1 MKSTILSIGAAALL
15 SAQSVLAADGLKCSL
30 DKHCPK
36 EAPCCGLYGDCGT
49 GAFCLGGCDP
59 RMSFSLDSCVPEPTC
74 QSKKFTFNSKDRIQ
88 DVSEYLGDASKADW
102 VVTGEPLFSNGNL
115 LLTMPPRSV
124 GTVLSSTHYMWYGNV
139 KAKMKTSRG
148 RGVVTAFILFSDVK
162 DEIDYEWVGVDLE
175 TTQTNYYFQG
185 IPKYDQSGNITGT
198 SNTFENYHEY
208 EINWTPD
215 EITWL
220 VDGKKGRTKKRSETW
235 NATAQQ
241 WDFPQTPSRVQ
252 FSIWPG
258 GADTNPKGTVDWA
271 GGAINWVDHP
281 DLKDPGYY
289 YAMVSEVEIKCWD
302 GSNGVGTNKGKTYY
316 YNSAR
321 GTNDTVVD
329 SDKNGILSSLQ
340 ATGLDMNKGGDK
352 SKPDAS
358 TTGVDIPSVPGG
370 SGVGPGQAGTNQGG
384 GQAAQPP
391 DNCFSDNFVQKCG
404 TGGSSKNAG
413 GRVETPSI
421 LSGSSAFAV
430 VVAFAGL
437 VML

>member
-352 SKPDAS
+352 STDRK
-358 TTGVDIPSVPGG
+358 SV
-370 SGVGPGQAGTNQGG
+370 V
-384 GQAAQPP
+384 
-391 DNCFSDNFVQKCG
+391 
-404 TGGSSKNAG
+404 
-413 GRVETPSI
+413 
-421 LSGSSAFAV
+421 
-430 VVAFAGL
+430 
-437 VML
+437 